1 MNELNTYLKE
11 TINNNKLHK
20 INKNVFLTTFEM
32 DILKTNNI
40 PYENCS
46 NYNSILFLL
55 EEILLNED
63 NPELEQISLS
73 ISERN
78 YYQNTHK

>member
-1 MNELNTYLKE
+1 MNNLNTYLKE

-46 NYNSILFLL
+46 SYNSILFLL
-55 EEILLNED
+55 EEILLNDD